1 MIGYLRNSTGLI
13 KSIGAWMM
21 MFAGMGLL
29 IYLTQ
34 TELVSMIIR

>member
-1 MIGYLRNSTGLI
+1 
-13 KSIGAWMM
+13 MM

-34 TELVSMIIR
+34 TELVSMIIG